1 MFFFNFVLPFDS
13 EIKLYIIATTV
24 DNSTS
29 TILIMI
35 NAENDWRDIFLI
47 VKKLIS
53 KPMIEMLYQTNRYIS
68 LRFKLNIYKIM
79 LT

>member
-1 MFFFNFVLPFDS
+1 VLPFDS